1 MLTQDRYRC
10 NKYGNV
16 AVSYVRHLGKPLQSS
31 LDRNDDVLVLRRK
44 LHMHVLKL
52 KPLISGAAAGAVSLG
67 LSFAVL
73 AGPPTLRSMPAGT
86 TAATPK
92 TAATNQKAATTTH
105 TTGQPRQ
112 TCGSP
117 TAPETPGHA
126 ASSPGSPFDPNG
138 NAGTHYAGSQPQNS
152 KNPTSVAQYDVACS
166 HQK

>member
-1 MLTQDRYRC
+1 
-10 NKYGNV
+10 
-16 AVSYVRHLGKPLQSS
+16 
-31 LDRNDDVLVLRRK
+31 
-44 LHMHVLKL
+44 MHASKL
-52 KPLISGAAAGAVSLG
+52 KPLTAAAAAGAVSLG

-73 AGPPTLRSMPAGT
+73 AGPPLLPSTMPART
-86 TAATPK
+86 TAAAQK
-92 TAATNQKAATTTH
+92 TAPTNQKATTATH

-126 ASSPGSPFDPNG
+126 ASAPGSPFNPNG
-138 NAGTHYAGSQPQNS
+138 NAGTHYAGTQPQNS

>member
-1 MLTQDRYRC
+1 
-10 NKYGNV
+10 
-16 AVSYVRHLGKPLQSS
+16 
-31 LDRNDDVLVLRRK
+31 
-44 LHMHVLKL
+44 MHTLKL
-52 KPLISGAAAGAVSLG
+52 RSFTAAATTSAVSLG

-73 AGPPTLRSMPAGT
+73 AGPPILQSTMPARMT
-86 TAATPK
+86 VPTQK
-92 TAATNQKAATTTH
+92 TAPTNQKATTATH

-126 ASSPGSPFDPNG
+126 SSAPGSPFNPNG
-138 NAGTHYAGSQPQNS
+138 NAGTHYAGTQPQNS